1 MARDGYSKYKADLD
15 RLFDLGRARG
25 KVGEIVSRAQ
35 GEAPGTAGEG
45 SVRAELLRECRNT
58 ESSSELFSAVDELL
72 KAGGLPDDVE
82 LLLRLCDH
90 PNEDVA
96 TDALERIER
105 LTQRKPLKRKAAFL
119 QRLYTL
125 EQTAQSAALR
135 DVVNRLIEQLV

>member
-1 MARDGYSKYKADLD
+1 M
-15 RLFDLGRARG
+15 
-25 KVGEIVSRAQ
+25 
-35 GEAPGTAGEG
+35 
-45 SVRAELLRECRNT
+45 RAELLRECRNT

-72 KAGGLPDDVE
+72 KTGGLPDDVE

-96 TDALERIER
+96 TEALERIER